1 MAKYD
6 RYLVTISREGSTKD
20 DDRRLE
26 VLIEEGDDVEAVIL
40 EANRVLGLD
49 VGNVVPD
56 LFELM
61 RDTDPF
67 ELADICE
74 RVWTIQFPP
83 LGQQKYV
90 LANEYRGNISSAQNA

>member
-6 RYLVTISREGSTKD
+6 RYLVTISREGGNSD

-26 VLIEEGDDVEAVIL
+26 VLIEEGDDIEAVIL

-49 VGNVVPD
+49 EGNVVPP
-56 LFELM
+56 LLEQMLAV
-61 RDTDPF
+61 DPF
-67 ELADICE
+67 ELADICKD
-74 RVWTIQFPP
+74 VWEQHFPP

-90 LANEYRGNISSAQNA
+90 LANEYRNNVNYAQNV